1 MLERAERRV
10 GCSYVEVLIAGE
22 IHVIL
27 SFEVVNFGRPIPAAG
42 GNVLFFEG
50 QSFTLPVFQVRGG
63 IYFYPM
69 VGVGSIGVIGVV
81 FHQYVRV
88 GQGQLAF
95 LHGAGLY
102 VEVAAEDSNEHDQ
115 DQWAVGASFFHCTL
129 LCLGA
134 KIVFFAEP
142 PPVSGPV
149 VAVTAYKKACF
160 GEMSGFY
167 SRI

>member
-1 MLERAERRV
+1 
-10 GCSYVEVLIAGE
+10 
-22 IHVIL
+22 
-27 SFEVVNFGRPIPAAG
+27 
-42 GNVLFFEG
+42 
-50 QSFTLPVFQVRGG
+50 
-63 IYFYPM
+63 M

-81 FHQYVRV
+81 FNQYVRV

-95 LHGAGLY
+95 LHGAGLH

-129 LCLGA
+129 PCLGA

-149 VAVTAYKKACF
+149 VAVTAYKKACL